1 MAVGL
6 DTSVVLRLLTGEPRP
21 LAEAARTYVD
31 SARAMGKS
39 VGVTDTVVGEAY
51 FALQHHYGMSEPD
64 VRALLRRFLESGVVT
79 VEPEA
84 VLDAFAPRGGAGFLD
99 RLIDTRHRSL
109 GWTSVTVDRKMAR
122 ALGAEL
128 IR

>member
-31 SARAMGKS
+31 NARATGEPA
-39 VGVTDTVVGEAY
+39 GITDTVVGEAY
-51 FALQHHYGMSEPD
+51 FALQHHYGMSEAD
-64 VRALLRRFLESGVVT
+64 TRDLLRRFLESGVVT
-79 VEPEA
+79 VEPVT

-99 RLIDTRHRSL
+99 RLIETRHRSL
-109 GWTSVTVDRKMAR
+109 GWTSVTIDRKMAR